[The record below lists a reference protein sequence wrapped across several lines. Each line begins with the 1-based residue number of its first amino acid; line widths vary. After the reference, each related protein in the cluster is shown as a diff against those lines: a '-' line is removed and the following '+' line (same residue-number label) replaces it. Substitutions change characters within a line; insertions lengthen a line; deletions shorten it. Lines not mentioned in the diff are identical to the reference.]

1 MRLFFLI
8 LFIVLFVPIHSQV
21 KIDDVGD
28 GWKLR
33 VDSAVSLIRNTDSDK
48 YKLLIE
54 VCNHIS
60 YWNGGF
66 STIEDSSTILI
77 TQRDMLYGSI
87 NNIAA
92 IIILESKHLFY
103 LKNNVKLPPHEE
115 ELRCYK
121 YELDFLNKIPNVE
134 PWLIGNAKD
143 KIRLFSSLD

>member
-1 MRLFFLI
+1 MRLFFLL
-8 LFIVLFVPIHSQV
+8 LFVVLFTPIHSQV

-33 VDSAVSLIRNTDSDK
+33 VDSAVALIRNTDSDK
-48 YKLLIE
+48 YGLLIK
-54 VCNHIS
+54 VCDHVS

-77 TQRDMLYGSI
+77 TQKDMLYGSI

-92 IIILESKHLFY
+92 IIIHESKHLYY
-103 LKNNVKLPPHEE
+103 LRNKISLPPHKED
-115 ELRCYK
+115 LRFYK
-121 YELDFLNKIPNVE
+121 YELSFLIKVPNVE
-134 PWLIGNAKD
+134 PWLVDNAKD

>member
-1 MRLFFLI
+1 MRLFFLL
-8 LFIVLFVPIHSQV
+8 LFVVLFTPVYSQV

-33 VDSAVSLIRNTDSDK
+33 VDSAVALIRNTDSDK
-48 YKLLIE
+48 YGLLIK
-54 VCNHIS
+54 VCDHVS

-77 TQRDMLYGSI
+77 TQKDMLYGSI

-92 IIILESKHLFY
+92 IIIHESKHLYY
-103 LKNNVKLPPHEE
+103 LRNKISLTPHEE

-121 YELDFLNKIPNVE
+121 YELSFLIKVPNVE
-134 PWLIGNAKD
+134 PWLVDNAKD
-143 KIRLFSSLD
+143 KIRLFSLLD

>member
-1 MRLFFLI
+1 MRLFFLL
-8 LFIVLFVPIHSQV
+8 LFVVLFTPIHSQV

-28 GWKLR
+28 GWKLK
-33 VDSAVSLIRNTDSDK
+33 VDSAVALIRNTDSDK
-48 YKLLIE
+48 YGLLIK
-54 VCNHIS
+54 VCDHVS

-77 TQRDMLYGSI
+77 TQKDMLYGSI

-92 IIILESKHLFY
+92 IIIHESKHLYY
-103 LKNNVKLPPHEE
+103 LKNKISLPPHEE

-121 YELDFLNKIPNVE
+121 YELSFLIIVPNVE
-134 PWLIGNAKD
+134 PWLVDNAKD

>member
-1 MRLFFLI
+1 MKSFFLLFFVI
-8 LFIVLFVPIHSQV
+8 LFLPIHSQV

-33 VDSAVSLIRNTDSDK
+33 VDSSVALIRNTDLDK
-48 YKLLIE
+48 YKVLIE
-54 VCNHIS
+54 VCDHIS

-77 TQRDMLYGSI
+77 TQKDMLYGSI

-92 IIILESKHLFY
+92 ILIHESKHLFF
-103 LKNNVKLPPHEE
+103 LKNKLKLPPHEE

-121 YELDFLNKIPNVE
+121 YELNFLNKVPNVE
-134 PWLIGNAKD
+134 SWLISNAKD
-143 KIRLFSSLD
+143 KIRLYSSFD

>member
-1 MRLFFLI
+1 MKSFFLLFFVI
-8 LFIVLFVPIHSQV
+8 LFLPIHSQV

-33 VDSAVSLIRNTDSDK
+33 VDSAVALIRNTDSDK
-48 YKLLIE
+48 YKVLIE
-54 VCNHIS
+54 VCDHIS

-77 TQRDMLYGSI
+77 TQKDMLYGSI

-92 IIILESKHLFY
+92 ILIHESKHLFF
-103 LKNNVKLPPHEE
+103 LKNKLKLPPHEE

-121 YELDFLNKIPNVE
+121 YELNFLNKVPNVE
-134 PWLIGNAKD
+134 SWLISNAKD
-143 KIRLFSSLD
+143 KIRLYSSFD

>member
-1 MRLFFLI
+1 MRLFFLL
-8 LFIVLFVPIHSQV
+8 LFVVLFTPIYSQV

-33 VDSAVSLIRNTDSDK
+33 VDSAVALIRNTDSDK
-48 YKLLIE
+48 YGLLIK
-54 VCNHIS
+54 VCDHVS

-77 TQRDMLYGSI
+77 TQKDMLYGSI

-92 IIILESKHLFY
+92 IIIHESKHLYY
-103 LKNNVKLPPHEE
+103 LRNKISLTPHEE

-121 YELDFLNKIPNVE
+121 YELSFLIKVPNVE
-134 PWLIGNAKD
+134 PWLVDNAKD
-143 KIRLFSSLD
+143 KIRLFSLLD

>member
-1 MRLFFLI
+1 MRLFFLL
-8 LFIVLFVPIHSQV
+8 LFVVLFTPVYSQV

-33 VDSAVSLIRNTDSDK
+33 VDSAVALIRNTDSDK
-48 YKLLIE
+48 YGLLIK
-54 VCNHIS
+54 VCDHVS

-77 TQRDMLYGSI
+77 TQKDMLYGSI

-92 IIILESKHLFY
+92 IIIHESKHLYY
-103 LKNNVKLPPHEE
+103 LKNKISLPPHEE

-121 YELDFLNKIPNVE
+121 YELSFLIKVPNVE
-134 PWLIGNAKD
+134 PWLVDNAKD
-143 KIRLFSSLD
+143 KIRLFFSLD

>member
-1 MRLFFLI
+1 MKSFFLLFFVI
-8 LFIVLFVPIHSQV
+8 LFLPIHSQV

-33 VDSAVSLIRNTDSDK
+33 VDSAVALIRNTDSDK
-48 YKLLIE
+48 YKVLIE
-54 VCNHIS
+54 VCDHIS

-77 TQRDMLYGSI
+77 TQKDMLYGSI

-92 IIILESKHLFY
+92 ILIHETKHLFF
-103 LKNNVKLPPHEE
+103 LKNKLKLPPHEE

-121 YELDFLNKIPNVE
+121 YELNFLNKVPNVE
-134 PWLIGNAKD
+134 SWLISNAKD
-143 KIRLFSSLD
+143 KIRLYSSFD